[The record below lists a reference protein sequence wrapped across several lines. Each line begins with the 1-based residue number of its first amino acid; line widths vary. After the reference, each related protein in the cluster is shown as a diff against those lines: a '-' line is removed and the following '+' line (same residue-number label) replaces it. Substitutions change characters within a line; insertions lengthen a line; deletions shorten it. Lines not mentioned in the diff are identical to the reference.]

1 MKKAV
6 VQQDPENVIEQPVLA
21 EAIIAMSKSM
31 DKLLYNKLNRK
42 AIITLVASDTKL
54 SRRDISLVIDSLH
67 DLAKTY
73 TK

>member
-1 MKKAV
+1 MKVTIK
-6 VQQDPENVIEQPVLA
+6 QDPENVVEQPVLA

-31 DKLLYNKLNRK
+31 DRLLYNKLNRK
-42 AIITLVASDTKL
+42 AIVTLVAADTKL
-54 SRRDISLVIDSLH
+54 SRRDISLVMDSLH